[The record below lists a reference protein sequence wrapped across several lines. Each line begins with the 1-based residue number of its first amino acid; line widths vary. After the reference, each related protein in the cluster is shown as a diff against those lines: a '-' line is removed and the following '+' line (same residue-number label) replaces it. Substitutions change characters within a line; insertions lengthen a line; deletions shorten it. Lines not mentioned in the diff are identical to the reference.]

1 MKDSGK
7 THKSVDSPIE
17 ENPSEQ
23 TSQESVREKDTVQI
37 FKEIMDDIS
46 IVTSQ
51 IGSYDIRTK
60 YKTRLK
66 ANIGF
71 IACMLKSYEDRYGK

>member
-1 MKDSGK
+1 MKDSGMK
-7 THKSVDSPIE
+7 IKSADSPKK
-17 ENPSEQ
+17 ENLSEP
-23 TSQESVREKDTVQI
+23 TSRDPDRPKDTVQI

-71 IACMLKSYEDRYGK
+71 IACMLKSYEDRYGE